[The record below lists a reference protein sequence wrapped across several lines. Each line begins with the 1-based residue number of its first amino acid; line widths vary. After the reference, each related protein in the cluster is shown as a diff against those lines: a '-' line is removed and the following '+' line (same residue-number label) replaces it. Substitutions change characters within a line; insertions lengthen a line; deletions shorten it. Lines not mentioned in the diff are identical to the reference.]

1 MTERHLNDKTRAA
14 FAEDKAAAAFR
25 QELAHR
31 LHRAL
36 PDLYPAPPAQE

>member
-14 FAEDKAAAAFR
+14 FAEDKAAAFR
-25 QELAHR
+25 QELAYR